1 MLWPSAVA
9 FALSVA
15 IAAPAADAGAA
26 ATVDHAQL
34 SRELAARWPA
44 LQDASGHLYD
54 ALQPDGSSRYG
65 DAMAGLGTLQTG
77 IRERDPG
84 LTRVALRALGAA
96 TRRVDPW
103 FATRPFEVWAVAA
116 SYNLVKRRLGA
127 VRLRRRALRRWARW
141 LRQQKTTLLQ
151 RGGYDNKYLVD
162 AVAVL
167 EVQRTGL
174 RSRATG
180 TILGSGRDAARKRA
194 LRLLNRRIPARARA
208 SQLILSDPEANP
220 PAYHAL
226 SYSFYARATTLLGR
240 QASAANRAVLREMGR
255 VTEQIAAPD
264 GDVAYWGR
272 SIQQNWTLS
281 AAAHGLMVTS
291 ALPGTDAAERYRYYA
306 LAGRLLTRLRSYGVG
321 PRGEWL
327 TPSLRQDFASG
338 RRGVD
343 TYARAT
349 EYTGL
354 ALVNLNWVERLL
366 RTPPPAVPSTG
377 PTQAIVGRGTGRF
390 VVVRAG
396 NLWYAVKQ
404 QSNGERGIGDLRY
417 DFGLVAFK
425 RFIGGAWRDVIPLRP
440 MGSGSAGPVLVTARG
455 AAMPTGESIVASE
468 DDGKVV
474 IRGGFRYSDGTWARA
489 DAEFTVE
496 PTADRGCLEVAV
508 EGLPGERYEFSTFV
522 RGDAMPAVG
531 SGRLAA
537 GDQRVSFNLPIESSA
552 RQPGYSSASDAR
564 LTRQRV
570 VVRSP
575 ARQAVRMTIC

>member
-1 MLWPSAVA
+1 MLAVA
-9 FALSVA
+9 VCGA
-15 IAAPAADAGAA
+15 IAPPPEVRAAPTADPAR
-26 ATVDHAQL
+26 L
-34 SRELAARWPA
+34 SRELAAPWPA
-44 LQDASGHLYD
+44 LQDPSGHLYD

-77 IRERDPG
+77 IRERDG
-84 LTRVALRALGAA
+84 RLVRVGLRALGAA

-116 SYNLVKRRLGA
+116 SYNLVKRRLRAG
-127 VRLRRRALRRWARW
+127 RLRRRALRRWSQW
-141 LRQQKTTLLQ
+141 LRAQKTTVLQ

-167 EVQRTGL
+167 EAQRTGV
-174 RSRATG
+174 RSRAGG
-180 TILGSGRDAARKRA
+180 TILGGGREAARRRA
-194 LRLLNRRIPARARA
+194 LRLLNRQIPARARA
-208 SQLILSDPEANP
+208 SDLILSDPEANP

-240 QASAANRAVLREMGR
+240 RAPRANKAVLREMGR
-255 VTEQIAAPD
+255 VTEQIVAPD

-272 SIQQNWTLS
+272 SSQQNWTLS
-281 AAAHGLMVTS
+281 AAAYGLMATAAMPGTS
-291 ALPGTDAAERYRYYA
+291 AADRYRYYT

-327 TPSLRQDFASG
+327 TPSLRQDFATG
-338 RRGVD
+338 RRGID
-343 TYARAT
+343 AYARAT

-366 RTPPPAVPSTG
+366 RTPPPIVASAVQA
-377 PTQAIVGRGTGRF
+377 QAIVGQGTGRF

-404 QSNGERGIGDLRY
+404 RSDGELGVADLRY

-425 RFIGGAWRDVIPLRP
+425 RFEAGAWRDVIPLRP
-440 MGSGSAGPVLVTARG
+440 MGSGSAGPVLLTAKG

-468 DDGKVV
+468 DDGTVL
-474 IRGGFRYSDGTWARA
+474 IRGGFRYSDGTWERA
-489 DAEFTVE
+489 DAEFTIR
-496 PTADRGCLEVAV
+496 PTANRSCLEVAV
-508 EGLPGERYEFSTFV
+508 EARPGERYEFSTFA
-522 RGDAMPAVG
+522 RGNVTSDPG
-531 SGRLAA
+531 SGRIAA
-537 GDQRVSFNLPIESSA
+537 SDRPASFNLPIESSRA
-552 RQPGYSSASDAR
+552 EPGYSSASDAR
-564 LTRQRV
+564 LTRQRF

-575 ARQAVRMTIC
+575 ARQPVSMTVC